1 MILGQYEK
9 AAAKNREALRLDPNG
24 VVPYVNLGEIYLAL
38 NRFDEARAITEEAF
52 ARKLDNPTLHLNLY
66 ALAFFRSD
74 PTGMKQQVDWAMGK
88 PSAEGWMLSLE
99 SDTQAWFGRLR
110 KARELSH
117 QAVES
122 SRHNDEREPAALWQA
137 NAAIREA
144 LFGNEEV
151 ARDGAAAALD
161 LAPESRDAEVQ
172 SA

>member
-1 MILGQYEK
+1 
-9 AAAKNREALRLDPNG
+9 
-24 VVPYVNLGEIYLAL
+24 VNLGEIYLAL

-52 ARKLDNPTLHLNLY
+52 VRKLDHHALHLNLY
-66 ALAFFRSD
+66 ALAFLRSD

-88 PSAEGWMLSLE
+88 PTAEGWMFSLE

-110 KARELSH
+110 KARERSR

-122 SRHNDEREPAALWQA
+122 ARHNGEKEPAALWQS

-151 ARDGAAAALD
+151 ARNGAAAALAVA
-161 LAPESRDAEVQ
+161 LAGDSARAQSRTDKTA
-172 SA
+172 